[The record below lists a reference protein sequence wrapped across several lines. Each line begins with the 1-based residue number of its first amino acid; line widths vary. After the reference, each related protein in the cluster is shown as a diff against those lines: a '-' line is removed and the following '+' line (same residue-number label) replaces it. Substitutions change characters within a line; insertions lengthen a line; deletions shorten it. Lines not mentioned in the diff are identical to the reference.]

1 MVIISLETIDWSKAS
16 VTTSL
21 LSMEELSILLALG
34 LVAGS
39 LSTLAGLG
47 GGLVLTL
54 ALATLWDPTRALA
67 TAAPALLV
75 GNVHRIALF
84 RKHFDGRFVAPF
96 VLGAV
101 PGAIAGG
108 LMAVALPETL
118 LRFLILGTAL
128 AATVH
133 ELRGRRRAKQGE
145 RTWRRPGPLFIA
157 GAAVVAGVVTATS
170 GGGGLLL
177 GPLLL
182 AAGARG
188 ERFLVSAS
196 SIAVCMHVARIG
208 AYGASDVVGVQTFL
222 DAGVVALAILAGNA
236 LGRRARDPLG
246 LTGES
251 KRSTRLTYG
260 VLGVSITLAVAGLA

>member
-1 MVIISLETIDWSKAS
+1 MD
-16 VTTSL
+16 
-21 LSMEELSILLALG
+21 ELTILLALG

-75 GNVHRIALF
+75 GNIHRIALF
-84 RKHFDGRFVAPF
+84 RKHFDARFVAPF
-96 VLGAV
+96 VLGGV
-101 PGAIAGG
+101 PGAIVGG
-108 LMAVALPETL
+108 LMAVALPEML
-118 LRFLILGTAL
+118 LRVVILGTAL
-128 AATVH
+128 AATIH
-133 ELRGRRRAKQGE
+133 ELRGRRAKREGE
-145 RTWRRPGPLFIA
+145 RSWRRPGPFFIA
-157 GAAVVAGVVTATS
+157 GTAAVAGVVTATS

-188 ERFLVSAS
+188 ERFMVTAS
-196 SIAVCMHVARIG
+196 SVAVCMHVARIG
-208 AYGASDVVGVQTFL
+208 AYGVSDVVGVQTFL
-222 DAGVVALAILAGNA
+222 DAAIVAVAILAGNA

-251 KRSTRLTYG
+251 TRSTRLTYG
-260 VLGVSITLAVAGLA
+260 VLGVSITLAVVGLA

>member
-1 MVIISLETIDWSKAS
+1 MA
-16 VTTSL
+16 
-21 LSMEELSILLALG
+21 ELPILIALG

-54 ALATLWDPTRALA
+54 ALAALWDPTRALA

-96 VLGAV
+96 VLGGV
-101 PGAIAGG
+101 PGAVAGG
-108 LMAVALPETL
+108 LMAVALPEL
-118 LRFLILGTAL
+118 VLRLLILGTAVT
-128 AATVH
+128 AVVH
-133 ELRGRRRAKQGE
+133 ELRGRARRDE
-145 RTWRRPGPLFIA
+145 RPQERPGPLFIA
-157 GAAVVAGVVTATS
+157 GASAVAGVVTATS

-196 SIAVCMHVARIG
+196 SVAVCMHVARIS
-208 AYGASDVVGVQTFL
+208 AYGASGAVSGQTFV
-222 DAGVVALAILAGNA
+222 DAAVVALAILAGNA
-236 LGRRARDPLG
+236 LGRRARGPLG
-246 LTGES
+246 LAGES
-251 KRSTRLTYG
+251 RRGTHLTYG
-260 VLGVSITLAVAGLA
+260 VLGVSIALAALGLA

>member
-1 MVIISLETIDWSKAS
+1 MLMA
-16 VTTSL
+16 
-21 LSMEELSILLALG
+21 ELPILIALG
-34 LVAGS
+34 LIAGS

-54 ALATLWDPTRALA
+54 ALAALWDPTRALA

-84 RKHFDGRFVAPF
+84 RKHLDGRFVAPF
-96 VLGAV
+96 VLGGV
-101 PGAIAGG
+101 PGAVVGG
-108 LMAVALPETL
+108 LMAVALPELL
-118 LRFLILGTAL
+118 LRLVILGTAV
-128 AATVH
+128 AAVVH
-133 ELRGRRRAKQGE
+133 ELRGRARRRDAIPE
-145 RTWRRPGPLFIA
+145 RRPGPLFIA
-157 GAAVVAGVVTATS
+157 GASSVAGVVTATS

-196 SIAVCMHVARIG
+196 SIAVCMHVARIS
-208 AYGASDVVGVQTFL
+208 AYGASGAVSTQTFL

-236 LGRRARDPLG
+236 LGRRARGPLG
-246 LTGES
+246 LAGES
-251 KRSTRLTYG
+251 RRGTHLTYG
-260 VLGVSITLAVAGLA
+260 VLGVSIALAALGLA

>member
-1 MVIISLETIDWSKAS
+1 
-16 VTTSL
+16 
-21 LSMEELSILLALG
+21 MEELPILLALG

-75 GNVHRIALF
+75 GNVHRITLF

-96 VLGAV
+96 VLGGV

-108 LMAVALPETL
+108 LMAVALPEVL
-118 LRFLILGTAL
+118 LRFVILGTAL

-133 ELRGRRRAKQGE
+133 ELRGRRRATREGE
-145 RTWRRPGPLFIA
+145 RTWRRPGPFVIA
-157 GAAVVAGVVTATS
+157 GAAAVAGVVTATS

-188 ERFLVSAS
+188 ERFMVSAS
-196 SIAVCMHVARIG
+196 AIAVCMHVARIG
-208 AYGASDVVGVQTFL
+208 AYGASDVVGVQTFM
-222 DAGVVALAILAGNA
+222 DAAFVAVAILAGNA
-236 LGRRARDPLG
+236 LGRRARGPLG
-246 LTGES
+246 LAGES
-251 KRSTRLTYG
+251 TRSTRLTYG
-260 VLGVSITLAVAGLA
+260 VLGASITLAVVGLA